1 LFLAGASA
9 SQQLAAARRSAQRIA
24 SASPSSVGANAP
36 RMSKR
41 ERLRIGYF
49 SGDFYSHPVPH
60 LMVGVI
66 EQHDRARF
74 EVVGYDFSPPA
85 ADDYR
90 RRFEAAFDRLV
101 PITGMSDS
109 EAAELIARDEIDV
122 LIDLAGWTKRSR
134 PAVLAARPAPV
145 QMQWLGFP
153 GTLGA
158 PWIDYIV
165 ADRVLIGP
173 QDEPH
178 FSEKIVR
185 LPHTY
190 QANDDKR
197 TAAMTQN
204 RSVYGLPEEAIVFCS
219 FNAAFKLTPEVFDC
233 WLRLLQAVDR
243 SVFWLLQPEGIAVRA
258 LVAKAASRGIDPAR
272 LIFAP
277 MVEPAEHLA
286 RLACADLAL
295 DCFPYGSHTTAS
307 DTLWAGVPLVALA
320 GDTFASRVSA
330 SILTAAGLPELITA
344 SLADYYNLA
353 LRLAGDRDALAGLR
367 ARVRALR
374 TSGPLFNTGQFTR
387 DLERALVATW
397 ERHCAGL
404 TPAHIVLD

>member
-1 LFLAGASA
+1 M
-9 SQQLAAARRSAQRIA
+9 
-24 SASPSSVGANAP
+24 VGA
-36 RMSKR
+36 
-41 ERLRIGYF
+41 
-49 SGDFYSHPVPH
+49 
-60 LMVGVI
+60 I

-74 EVVGYDFSPPA
+74 EVIGYDFSPPT

-90 RRFEAAFDRLV
+90 RRFEVAFDRLV

-109 EAAELIARDEIDV
+109 EAAEQIARDEVDV
-122 LIDLAGWTKRSR
+122 LIDLAGWTKRAR

-145 QMQWLGFP
+145 LIQWLGFP

-165 ADRVLIGP
+165 ADRVLIRP
-173 QDEPH
+173 QDERH

-197 TAAMTQN
+197 AAAKMQS
-204 RSVYGLPEEAIVFCS
+204 RSAYGLPEKGIVFCS
-219 FNAAFKLTPEVFDC
+219 FNGAFKLTPEVFDC

-243 SVFWLLQPEGIAVRA
+243 SVFWLLQPEDIAIRA
-258 LVAKAASRGIDPAR
+258 LVSKAAKRGVDPAR
-272 LIFAP
+272 LVFAP
-277 MVEPAEHLA
+277 MVGPPEHLA
-286 RLACADLAL
+286 RIARADLAL

-320 GDTFASRVSA
+320 GDTFSARVSA
-330 SILTAAGLPELITA
+330 SILTAAGLPELITV

-353 LRLAGDRDALAGLR
+353 LRLASDLDALAALR
-367 ARVRALR
+367 ARVQALR
-374 TSGPLFNTGQFTR
+374 TSGPLFNTRQFTR
-387 DLERALVATW
+387 DLERAFVATW